1 MSAMVH
7 ESVNV
12 EPGRIENIV
21 RLGRWMH
28 DANGGQGAQA
38 TGVYA
43 ARIKDP
49 AFMHFMERFVE
60 GVNRLC
66 EAEQG
71 ESRRTSS
78 NWYKPEPMVQQ
89 VYTKTLE
96 AAQDGKHPHL
106 LNNFSCQLGAM
117 AVAAGLTPRPI
128 GAP

>member
-1 MSAMVH
+1 MSLAVH
-7 ESVNV
+7 DAVDTSA
-12 EPGRIENIV
+12 GRIERVI

-28 DANGGQGAQA
+28 DEAQGKGAQDV
-38 TGVYA
+38 GVYA

-71 ESRRTSS
+71 ETRRTSS

-117 AVAAGLTPRPI
+117 AVAAGLTPRPH